1 VANTATGIGNMKTAA
16 EQALPAFNSLA
27 AAAERAATA
36 ARNAAA
42 AKASAGLY
50 HGGAADYLAAG
61 GRGGD
66 NIPAFLKKG
75 EFVMNS
81 RSTRQFYSQIQAM
94 NAGQTPQ
101 FRENGGSVTTIG
113 DINVNVTGGAGSE
126 NPDVAGRQI
135 ANSLRREL
143 RRNTSAL

>member
-1 VANTATGIGNMKTAA
+1 
-16 EQALPAFNSLA
+16 
-27 AAAERAATA
+27 
-36 ARNAAA
+36 
-42 AKASAGLY
+42 
-50 HGGAADYLAAG
+50 
-61 GRGGD
+61 
-66 NIPAFLKKG
+66 
-75 EFVMNS
+75 MNS